1 MISSCPA
8 TLLAARGVR
17 LVPICDKPVSRQG
30 NFYIRKKNSRKVAGT
45 IAGLSQTGHSWASMP
60 IPLPLVAPPLA
71 TLAGALLLLVP
82 AHAEAPAGQPAGP
95 EPVDLV
101 DPFVGTSGDHGQ
113 LTPAATGPYGMVQ
126 LSPDTRPAQHA
137 GYDFTAGQLT
147 GFSHTRAVGVGC
159 GGGGGDLHVALGY
172 AGDSGPWLIDKATER
187 AGPGWYGVQYGNG
200 IAADLAAND
209 AAGIVRFTLPRAGTV
224 RLVIDPRHSYTVRHA
239 AEWTQAAS
247 GADLRARM
255 SAGTVCDEGI
265 YHLSSAS
272 QLWLN
277 GARVTAA
284 PTMLDGDRLSFDLA
298 VAAGDRV
305 ELRTGLSVVDPA
317 SAADVL
323 AQQIGSRSLEELQAQ
338 ARTAWAQELG
348 RVAVPGDREAARLF
362 YTHLFRVMQTP
373 ARIDDADGR
382 YRRSDGSLQQVP
394 AGHHRYAGWAVW
406 DNYRTQLPL
415 LALLDPQRSADIAAS
430 LAELYLAGKAQWA
443 TDNEPFI
450 TVRTEHAGVA
460 LLDFRRKGI
469 AGFDAAQVLPLM
481 EAELATLP
489 RATPDQQIETA
500 YDVWAVAELASDLG
514 DTERAERL
522 RADALSYRAMWL
534 ETFRDIAPDFDVVKA
549 RGLYQ
554 GTLWQYRWA
563 PVFDL
568 DWVMGEALGPDR
580 FVTELDR
587 FFDDGLFNMTNQPD
601 VQTPFLFAAAG
612 QPERTRALVDQIL
625 NRPMDH
631 WYTNAGKRDRPWH
644 GRSFALDPVGY
655 ADGMDDDAGGMA
667 AWYVWASI
675 GLYPLVPGRPEY
687 LVTTPAF
694 DRVTVKLPKDRRLTI
709 TRGEEGAPARWNGD
723 PLTGAF
729 VPHAELMAGGE
740 LGTGR

>member
-1 MISSCPA
+1 M
-8 TLLAARGVR
+8 
-17 LVPICDKPVSRQG
+17 PV
-30 NFYIRKKNSRKVAGT
+30 
-45 IAGLSQTGHSWASMP
+45 
-60 IPLPLVAPPLA
+60 PLPCIAPPLA
-71 TLAGALLLLVP
+71 ALAASLLMLSPALAETP
-82 AHAEAPAGQPAGP
+82 AP

-137 GYDFTAGQLT
+137 GYDHAAMQLT

-159 GGGGGDLHVALGY
+159 GGGGGDLHVALAY
-172 AGDSGPWLIDKATER
+172 AGNSGPWLMDKATER
-187 AGPGWYGVQYGNG
+187 AGPGWYGVTYGDG
-200 IAADLAAND
+200 IAAELAANG

-239 AEWTQAAS
+239 VEWMQAGS
-247 GADLRARM
+247 GADLQARM

-272 QLWLN
+272 QLLLN
-277 GARVTAA
+277 GARVNDA
-284 PTMLDGDRLSFDLA
+284 PIMLEGDRLAFDLA

-305 ELRTGLSVVDPA
+305 ELRTGLSVVDSA
-317 SAADVL
+317 SAARVL
-323 AQQIGSRSLEELQAQ
+323 AAQVGGRSLEDLRAEVRAAWSHELA
-338 ARTAWAQELG
+338 
-348 RVAVPGDREAARLF
+348 RVAVPGDGEASRLF

-373 ARIDDADGR
+373 AQIDDADGR

-394 AGHHRYAGWAVW
+394 EGQHRYAGWAVW

-430 LAELYLAGKAQWA
+430 LAELYVAGKMQWA
-443 TDNEPFI
+443 TDSEPFI

-469 AGFDAAQVLPLM
+469 TGFDAAELLPLM

-489 RATPDQQIETA
+489 RAAPDQEIETA
-500 YDVWAVAELASDLG
+500 YDIWAVAELAGDLG
-514 DTERAERL
+514 DTARATRL
-522 RADALSYRAMWL
+522 GTEALSYRRMWRD
-534 ETFRDIAPDFDVVKA
+534 TFRDVAPDFDVVKA

-568 DWVMGEALGPDR
+568 AWLMEDGLGRDR
-580 FVTELDR
+580 FTAELDR
-587 FFDDGLFNMTNQPD
+587 FFGDGLFNMTNQPD
-601 VQTPFLFAAAG
+601 IQTPFLFAAAG
-612 QPERTRALVDQIL
+612 QPDRTRALVDRIL
-625 NRPMDH
+625 HRPMDH
-631 WYTNAGKRDRPWH
+631 WYTNAGKRPAPWH

-667 AWYVWASI
+667 AWYVWASM

-694 DRVTVKLPKDRRLTI
+694 DRVTIRLPEGRTLAI
-709 TRGEEGAPARWNGD
+709 TRGDAGQPPRWNGA
-723 PLTGAF
+723 PLDGAF
-729 VPHAELMAGGE
+729 VPHAALVAGGE
-740 LGTGR
+740 LSAGR

>member
-1 MISSCPA
+1 
-8 TLLAARGVR
+8 
-17 LVPICDKPVSRQG
+17 
-30 NFYIRKKNSRKVAGT
+30 
-45 IAGLSQTGHSWASMP
+45 MP
-60 IPLPLVAPPLA
+60 FSLPLSAPPIA
-71 TLAGALLLLVP
+71 VFAGALLLI
-82 AHAEAPAGQPAGP
+82 APASAQAPASQPAAP

-101 DPFVGTSGDHGQ
+101 DPFVGTAGDHGQ

-172 AGDSGPWLIDKATER
+172 AGESGPWLIDKATEQ
-187 AGPGWYGVQYGNG
+187 AGPGWYRVLYGNG
-200 IAADLAAND
+200 IEADLAAND
-209 AAGIVRFTLPRAGTV
+209 AAGIIRFALPRAGTV
-224 RLVIDPRHSYTVRHA
+224 RIVIDPRHSYTRRHS
-239 AEWTQAAS
+239 AEWTEAAT

-255 SAGTVCDEGI
+255 SAGTVCDEGT

-272 QLWLN
+272 QLLVN
-277 GARVTAA
+277 GTPVSAA
-284 PTMLDGDRLSFDLA
+284 PDKLAGDRLSFDLM

-305 ELRTGLSVVDPA
+305 ELRTGLSVVDTA
-317 SAADVL
+317 SAADIL
-323 AQQIGSRSLEELQAQ
+323 AEQIGSQSVEELRAQ
-338 ARTAWAQELG
+338 ARAAWARELG
-348 RVAVPGDREAARLF
+348 RVAVPGDGEAARLF
-362 YTHLFRVMQTP
+362 YTHMFRAMQTP
-373 ARIDDADGR
+373 ARIDDANGR
-382 YRRSDGSLQQVP
+382 YRRADGSLQQVP

-415 LALLDPQRSADIAAS
+415 LALLDPERSADIAAS
-430 LAELYLAGKAQWA
+430 LAELYIAGKTQWA
-443 TDNEPFI
+443 TDSEPFI

-469 AGFDAAQVLPLM
+469 AGFDAAKVLPLM

-489 RATPDQQIETA
+489 RAAPDQEIETA
-500 YDVWAVAELASDLG
+500 YDIWATAELAADLG
-514 DTERAERL
+514 DTARAERL
-522 RADALSYRAMWL
+522 RAEALSYRRMWL
-534 ETFRDIAPDFDVVKA
+534 DTFGDVAPDFDEVKA

-568 DWVMGEALGPDR
+568 DWLVEEGLGRER
-580 FVTELDR
+580 FLAELHR

-601 VQTPFLFAAAG
+601 IQTPFLFAAAG
-612 QPERTRALVDQIL
+612 QPQRTRALVDEIL

-631 WYTNAGKRDRPWH
+631 WYTNAGKRETPWH

-667 AWYVWASI
+667 AWYVWASM
-675 GLYPLVPGRPEY
+675 GLYPLAPGRPEY
-687 LVTTPAF
+687 VVTTPAF
-694 DRVTVKLPKDRRLTI
+694 DQVTINLPQDRRLTI
-709 TRGEEGAPARWNGD
+709 TRGAEGAPTHWNGV
-723 PLTGAF
+723 PLNGAF
-729 VPHAELMAGGE
+729 ISHATLAAGGK
-740 LGTGR
+740 LSVSR

>member
-1 MISSCPA
+1 
-8 TLLAARGVR
+8 
-17 LVPICDKPVSRQG
+17 
-30 NFYIRKKNSRKVAGT
+30 
-45 IAGLSQTGHSWASMP
+45 MP
-60 IPLPLVAPPLA
+60 IPLPFLAPPLA
-71 TLAGALLLLVP
+71 LLAGALLTLPP
-82 AHAEAPAGQPAGP
+82 AHAEAPQ
-95 EPVDLV
+95 PVDLV
-101 DPFVGTSGDHGQ
+101 DPFVGTAGDHGQ

-126 LSPDTRPAQHA
+126 LSPDTQPAQHA
-137 GYDFTAGQLT
+137 GYDYTATQLT

-172 AGDSGPWLIDKATER
+172 AEESGPWLMDKTSEQ
-187 AGPGWYGVQYGNG
+187 AGPGWYGVIYGGG
-200 IAADLAAND
+200 IAADLAANG
-209 AAGIVRFTLPRAGTV
+209 AAGIIRFTLPRAGTV
-224 RLVIDPRHSYTVRHA
+224 RLVIDPRHSYTMRHS
-239 AEWTQAAS
+239 AEWTDAAS

-272 QLWLN
+272 QLRLN
-277 GARVTAA
+277 GAVVTAA
-284 PTMLDGDRLSFDLA
+284 PTMLADDRLAFDLTI
-298 VAAGDRV
+298 AAGDQV
-305 ELRTGLSVVDPA
+305 ELRTALSVVDPG

-323 AQQIGSRSLEELQAQ
+323 AQEIGDRSVQDLRPDARAAWTRELA
-338 ARTAWAQELG
+338 
-348 RVAVPGDREAARLF
+348 RVAVPGDGEAARLF

-373 ARIDDADGR
+373 ARIDDAEGR

-394 AGHHRYAGWAVW
+394 AGQHRYAGWAVW

-415 LALLDPQRSADIAAS
+415 LALLDPDRSADIAAS

-443 TDNEPFI
+443 TDSEPFI

-469 AGFDAAQVLPLM
+469 GGFDAAQVLPLM

-489 RATPDQQIETA
+489 RTTPDQQIETA
-500 YDVWAVAELASDLG
+500 YDIWAAAELAGDLG
-514 DTERAERL
+514 DTQRAAQL
-522 RADALSYRAMWL
+522 RVQALSYRPMWL
-534 ETFRDIAPDFDVVKA
+534 DTFRDIAPDFDEVKA

-568 DWVMGEALGPDR
+568 DWLMEEALGQDR
-580 FVTELDR
+580 FVAELDR
-587 FFDDGLFNMTNQPD
+587 FFDEGLFNMTNQPD
-601 VQTPFLFAAAG
+601 IQTPFLFAAAG
-612 QPERTRALVDQIL
+612 QPARTRALVDRIL
-625 NRPMDH
+625 HSPMDH

-644 GRSFALDPVGY
+644 GRSFALDPAGY

-667 AWYVWASI
+667 AWYVWASM

-694 DRVTVKLPKDRRLTI
+694 DRVTVMLPNGRQLAI
-709 TRGEEGAPARWNGD
+709 TRGGEGQSPRWNGA
-723 PLTGAF
+723 PL
-729 VPHAELMAGGE
+729 AGN
-740 LGTGR
+740 